1 MSEITYKLVVSNV
14 NTALVVAVSASGNI
28 YIQGNSGTQT
38 IYVYNPSGTLVTTIT
53 ASDWYFGF
61 CVDYVNNRI
70 YCAGVN
76 TFGTI
81 NLATNTLTTFSS
93 AWING
98 LDVALDGTVYATTNS
113 GYKIQKIVPS
123 TGAQTNI
130 FTGTGNIQTDSYGIF
145 AGLAIDNNGFI
156 YCTTRGTGYIYKFNT
171 SGTLLGLFATI
182 NNTEYAPTFGL
193 TCDRSTNN
201 LYLTG
206 AGNTGAIFKITPTG
220 GVSTLYLTARS
231 YGVFYDKIRS
241 QLVSVDTNLYVS
253 TRTTIYFTSLI
264 PGLISS
270 QFITTGSPTD
280 ITPLGVAPNGNIYVS
295 GGSKTIY
302 AYTNKGV
309 FITTI
314 SPPDW
319 QYQFTMDPVNNI
331 LYCTGPNAFFSINP
345 TTNTIASQYSN
356 TNLYGCAFCLSDGF
370 VYCTRNTGYGFVKIN
385 PSTGS
390 QTDLFT
396 ASNGNITADTYGN
409 FALCTFDS
417 NEYFYCI
424 TRGVGNIYKFA
435 KDGTLLGLIASTGSS
450 YSNPVGLTC
459 DITTNIL
466 YATTSGSTGA
476 LFKITDGTSEVY
488 TTFPGPCYSVFY
500 DTFTK
505 KIYVPTRPQ
514 TVNICNPFI
523 PLSSS
528 SYSVNSSK
536 AFYYYPFVSNYL
548 NYASGGS
555 GVSDASATGVSISS
569 GALLL
574 PGTSTQS
581 VKLPTIQFGAFGLTV
596 AFWLKCVTIPTNWAR
611 VFDFAT
617 STATYANNFFLGFS
631 STGVMELKFNAAYL
645 GNTST
650 VYNFPYKLTDTNWHH
665 YVVTISNVG
674 NVSFYVDAAKIGGF
688 SYTVYPTLS
697 PFINNFIGKSPISTD
712 GYLNAF
718 LNQFFVFNRVIT
730 ANEIIRLS
738 NNQTTLTLTPAVTS
752 DSYSLSPTS
761 LVYGTSANITY
772 NYSNP
777 YLVPNTQ
784 YALYNGA
791 SLVTTK
797 TYTGITKILDT
808 IYSSAVDESGNM
820 WSYTGGASLIIVPIN
835 VPGGT
840 NTYLALPSNPG
851 SVWARVRYY
860 NGYIY
865 FAACSG
871 YAGTLGLFTVV
882 NPYTKTIVYS
892 DASNIY
898 ADFDFGNDGFMYAV
912 SATWRT
918 NPRGDAW
925 RVDKVNLQTYAKTPV
940 INGIVTTFGS
950 NSTDSALISI
960 AFDAD
965 DNMYIGS
972 QTIYVSK
979 WSKSG
984 VRLMAPMQLID
995 PLYHGVV
1002 GSLFDFHKASN
1013 TMFIW
1018 VFNRLVAANMTT
1030 LETYNVVNVSTDYTQ
1045 IHPSVDNVNNIL
1057 YFRGYRIDLTSIVLK
1072 PVPTIQFNGVL
1083 NNISTVSFQVRD
1095 SSGNV
1100 LSSSE
1105 LLASS
1110 AIQVDYPCFL
1120 QGSKILRLNVETDED
1135 EYIAVERLKKGDLVR
1150 TATCGYKAVAYIGR
1164 GKLYRPADD
1173 PNPKNRLYRFQA
1185 KGGRHPP
1192 LFITGEHCLLYPEKD
1207 ISVDKRQEVREFMG
1221 DDYITEVYHR
1231 VPACLD
1237 DSGEAYKGKGP
1248 VTIWH
1253 FALEHNNWY
1262 NNHAVYANG
1271 ILVETCS
1278 IDFLVNRTSME
1289 LV

>member
-1 MSEITYKLVVSNV
+1 MAAAISSKFVV
-14 NTALVVAVSASGNI
+14 TEADAAIPIAVSPSGNI
-28 YIQGNSGTQT
+28 YIQGNSNPNT
-38 IYVYNPSGTLVTTIT
+38 IYIYNASGTLVSSFAAPDT
-53 ASDWYFGF
+53 YFGF
-61 CVDYVNNRI
+61 CIDYVNNRM
-70 YCAGVN
+70 YCAGVGS
-76 TFGTI
+76 FARVD
-81 NLATNTLTTFSS
+81 LSTNTLTSFSS
-93 AWING
+93 AWINC

-130 FTGTGNIQTDSYGIF
+130 FTGTGNIQTDSYGVF
-145 AGLAIDNNGFI
+145 GGLAIDNNGFI
-156 YCTTRGTGYIYKFNT
+156 YCTTRGTGYVYKFNT
-171 SGTLLGLFATI
+171 SGTLLGLYATI
-182 NNTEYAPTFGL
+182 GTADYAPTFGL

-201 LYLTG
+201 LYLSS
-206 AGNTGAIFKITPTG
+206 AGNTGAVFKITPTG
-220 GVSTLYLTARS
+220 SVSTLFLTARS

-241 QLVSVDTNLYVS
+241 RLVSVDTNLYAS
-253 TRTTIYFTSLI
+253 TRTTIYFTPLI
-264 PGLISS
+264 PGPISS
-270 QFITTGSPTD
+270 QFFTTGTSD
-280 ITPLGVAPNGNIYVS
+280 IGTVIVTTNGNVYVTA
-295 GGSKTIY
+295 GSKLLY
-302 AYTNKGV
+302 V
-309 FITTI
+309 FSNSGKYITTI
-314 SPPDW
+314 SPSDW
-319 QYQFTMDPVNNI
+319 IAQAAIDYNNDTI
-331 LYCTGPNAFFSINP
+331 YCVGPNSVFSINM
-345 TTNTIASQYSN
+345 TTNAIGPQFPSSYLA
-356 TNLYGCAFCLSDGF
+356 GCALSSDGF
-370 VYCTRNTGYGFVKIN
+370 LYATTHNGYLIQKIN
-385 PSTGS
+385 LTTGV
-390 QTDLFT
+390 QTNIFA
-396 ASNGNITADTYGN
+396 ASNGNITSESNGS
-409 FALCTFDS
+409 FGQCTFDS
-417 NEYFYCI
+417 NEFLYCI
-424 TRGVGNIYKFA
+424 TRGIGSIYKFT
-435 KDGTLLGLIASTGSS
+435 KDGTLLGLIATTGGA
-450 YSNPVGLTC
+450 YGDTYGLTC

-466 YATTSGSTGA
+466 YATSTGSTGA
-476 LFKITDGTSEVY
+476 VYKITGGNSELY
-488 TTFPGPCYSVFY
+488 TTIGGPSYGAFY
-500 DTFTK
+500 DKISK
-505 KIYVPTRPQ
+505 KVYVSSRPQ

-528 SYSVNSSK
+528 SYAVNSSK

-548 NYASGGS
+548 NYASSGS
-555 GVSDASATGVSISS
+555 GVSDASATGVSISA

-611 VFDFAT
+611 IFDFAT

-645 GNTST
+645 GTTST
-650 VYNFPYKLTDTNWHH
+650 VYKFPYKLTDTNWHH
-665 YVVTISNVG
+665 YAISITNTG
-674 NVSFYVDAAKIGGF
+674 NILFYVDGAQIAGF

-697 PFINNFIGKSPISTD
+697 SFVNNFIGKSPISTD
-712 GYLNAF
+712 GYLNAY
-718 LNQFFVFNRVIT
+718 LNHFFVFNRVIT

-752 DSYSLSPTS
+752 DSYSLSPTN

-777 YLVPNTQ
+777 YLVPRTQ

-791 SLVTTK
+791 SLVATK
-797 TYTGITKILDT
+797 TYTGITKIVDT
-808 IYSSAVDESGNM
+808 LYSSAVDESGNL
-820 WSYTGGASLIIVPIN
+820 WAYTGAASLLIVPIN
-835 VPGGT
+835 IPGGT
-840 NTYLALPSNPG
+840 NTSFTLPSNPG

-882 NPYTKTIVYS
+882 NPYTRTIVYS

-898 ADFDFGNDGFMYAV
+898 SDFDFGNDGFMYAV

-925 RVDKVNLQTYAKTPV
+925 RVDKINLQTYAKTTV
-940 INGIVTTFGS
+940 INGTANTFGN
-950 NSTDSALISI
+950 NSTDSALTSI

-972 QTIYVSK
+972 QTLYVSK

-984 VRLMAPMQLID
+984 VRLMAPIRIID
-995 PLYHGVV
+995 PLYNGVV
-1002 GSLFDFHKASN
+1002 GSLFDCHKASN
-1013 TMFIW
+1013 TLFIW
-1018 VFNRLVAANMTT
+1018 FFDHLIAANMTT
-1030 LETYNVVNVSTDYTQ
+1030 LETYNVVNVPTDYSQ

-1057 YFRGYRIDLTSIVLK
+1057 YFRGYRIDLTSIIVK
-1072 PVPTIQFNGVL
+1072 PTPTIQFNGVL

-1095 SSGNV
+1095 NSGNV

-1120 QGSKILRLNVETDED
+1120 QGSKILILNLETDED

-1164 GKLYRPADD
+1164 GTLYRPVDD
-1173 PNPKNRLYRFQA
+1173 PNPKNRLYKFQE
-1185 KGGRHPP
+1185 KTRRHPP
-1192 LFITGEHCLLYPEKD
+1192 LFITGEHCLLYKEKD
-1207 ISVDKRQEVREFMG
+1207 ISPEKRREVCDFMG

-1237 DSGEAYKGKGP
+1237 DSGTPYSGKKGP

-1253 FALEHNNWY
+1253 FALEHNNLY
-1262 NNHAVYANG
+1262 NNYAVWANG

-1278 IDFLVNRTSME
+1278 IDFLVNLTSME
-1289 LV
+1289 LI